1 VILRLMAKRRPY
13 TKPEIIRIEID
24 PAFTLM
30 QASPPINPM
39 MMPTGTKGTDTP
51 FTSPFDDKPFS

>member
-1 VILRLMAKRRPY
+1 MAKRRPY
-13 TKPEIIRIEID
+13 SKPEITRIEID

-30 QASPPINPM
+30 QASPPMNPM
-39 MMPTGTKGTDTP
+39 PMMPMAGSKGTDTP

>member
-1 VILRLMAKRRPY
+1 MAKKKSY
-13 TKPEIIRIEID
+13 SKPEITKIELDRSIN
-24 PAFTLM
+24 LM
-30 QASPPINPM
+30 MQSPPMNPM

>member
-1 VILRLMAKRRPY
+1 MAKRKQY
-13 TKPEIIRIEID
+13 SKPEIIRIEID

-30 QASPPINPM
+30 QASPPMNPM
-39 MMPTGTKGTDTP
+39 MKPMAGTKGTDTP

>member
-1 VILRLMAKRRPY
+1 MAKRRPY

-30 QASPPINPM
+30 QASPPMNPM
-39 MMPTGTKGTDTP
+39 MMPAGTKGTDTP